1 MDYFK
6 GLSTSGIFGT
16 KAEKVETYS
25 LTKGEY
31 KYIEKYKIH
40 KYYFKYGSIALKQP
54 TLDEINNS
62 KNTYLLLNAGT
73 IYRKK
78 DVDAYEYFDNES
90 STWVIDDE
98 MDDEWLQITVDNEA
112 VLKIKA

>member
-31 KYIEKYKIH
+31 KYIEKYKIY

-78 DVDAYEYFDNES
+78 DVDTYEYFDNES

>member
-16 KAEKVETYS
+16 KAEK
-25 LTKGEY
+25 
-31 KYIEKYKIH
+31 
-40 KYYFKYGSIALKQP
+40 
-54 TLDEINNS
+54 
-62 KNTYLLLNAGT
+62 
-73 IYRKK
+73 
-78 DVDAYEYFDNES
+78 DNES